1 MKEVEKLIESLHPLE
16 RAVLPV
22 LHDNINVKE
31 ICSKTNLQEVE
42 AIRALQWL
50 ENKKALKI
58 IKDAKEMIYLDSNGE
73 IYLEDGLPEKR
84 FLSVLKEESFSLK
97 EIKEKANLDD
107 NELNVTF
114 GKLKRLDAIQVNQKI
129 SITDEGK
136 ELLEND
142 SIEDFLESLPL
153 DLRTLSDSQKNIY
166 NELKSRKE
174 IIKTKLERLITVKLF
189 DLAHELK
196 KYNLT
201 GIFID
206 KLTPEI
212 IRSSSWKDKKFRRYD
227 VVINVPKIY
236 PAKLHIVTQAI
247 NYIRKIWL
255 ELGFK
260 EMTGPILDSSFWN
273 FDSLFVPQDHPAREM
288 QDTFY
293 LNKKTNL
300 PDKRLINKVKF
311 EHEKSWKYE
320 WNPELSK
327 KLVLRTHTTSLS
339 ARTLAKLKKSDLPAK
354 FFSVGKVFRN
364 EVLDWSHLF
373 EFNQSEGIVVD
384 ENANFRHLLG
394 YLKKFFEKMGFEK
407 IRSRPGMFPYTSPS
421 LEIEVFHP
429 IHKKWIELGGA
440 GIFRPEVV
448 KPLLGKDIPVLAWGL
463 GLERIIIDY
472 YNIHDL
478 RDLYNNDLKL
488 LRESKIFLK

>member
-1 MKEVEKLIESLHPLE
+1 
-16 RAVLPV
+16 
-22 LHDNINVKE
+22 NIDVKE
-31 ICSKTNLQEVE
+31 IASKTNLQEVE
-42 AIRALQWL
+42 VIRALQWL

-58 IKDAKEMIYLDSNGE
+58 LKDAKGMIYLDSNGE

-84 FLSVLKEESFSLK
+84 FLKSLEEPLSLK

-107 NELNVTF
+107 NEFNITF
-114 GKLKRLDAIQVNQKI
+114 GKLKKLNAIRVNEKV
-129 SITDEGK
+129 SITEKGK
-136 ELLEND
+136 EILEDD

-174 IIKTKLERLITVKLF
+174 IIKTKLERIITVKLL
-189 DLAHELK
+189 DLVHELK
-196 KYNLT
+196 KYDLT

-212 IRSSSWKDKKFRRYD
+212 IRSQSWKDKKFRRYD

-236 PAKLHIVTQAI
+236 PAKLHLVTQAI
-247 NYIRKIWL
+247 SYIRKIWL

-260 EMTGPILDSSFWN
+260 EMTGPIIDSSFWN
-273 FDSLFVPQDHPAREM
+273 FDSLFVPQDHPAREL
-288 QDTFY
+288 QDTFF
-293 LNKKTNL
+293 LKNKANL
-300 PDKRLINKVKF
+300 PEKKLVNNVKSV
-311 EHEKSWKYE
+311 HEKGWKYK
-320 WNPELSK
+320 WNHEVAK
-327 KLVLRTHTTSLS
+327 QLVLRTHTTSLS
-339 ARTLAKLKKSDLPAK
+339 ARTLAKLKQSDLPAK

-373 EFNQSEGIVVD
+373 EFHQTEGIVVD
-384 ENANFRHLLG
+384 ENVNFRHLLG

-407 IRSRPGMFPYTSPS
+407 VRFRPGFFPYTEPN
-421 LEIEVFHP
+421 LEVEVFHP
-429 IHKKWIELGGA
+429 VHKKWIELGGA

-478 RDLYNNDLKL
+478 RELYNNDLKK
-488 LRESKIFLK
+488 LRESKIFIK